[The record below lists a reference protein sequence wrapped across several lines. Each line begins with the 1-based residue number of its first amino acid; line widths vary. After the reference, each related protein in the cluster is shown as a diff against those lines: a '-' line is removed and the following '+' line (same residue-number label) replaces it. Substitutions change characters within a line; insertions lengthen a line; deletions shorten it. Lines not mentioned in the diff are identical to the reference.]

1 MLSAMRDGNGI
12 NVSPGPDQR
21 QKEHDVEATT
31 NQEQIRYWNEQGGPK
46 WVLRQQ
52 QLDAQIHPLGLV
64 ALQRAAI
71 KPGERVVDIG
81 CGCGQ
86 TSLDL
91 AERVGPK
98 GFVLGIDISQP
109 MLNRARE
116 RQQELGRTNLE
127 FLLADAQ
134 THQFAREQFDLVFS
148 RFGVMFFED
157 PTAAFRNL
165 RTALR
170 STGRLTFLCWQALEK
185 NEWARVPFKAA
196 LQHVPPPAPMAPGA
210 PGPFAF
216 ADPERVR
223 QILEGAGFAAVHCE
237 SYTTDLGMG
246 GATTVDEAVEF
257 SLDIG
262 PAARLLADA
271 PADTRTRAA
280 QSVREALTLYASSE
294 GVRLPGAV
302 WIVQARRNS

>member
-1 MLSAMRDGNGI
+1 
-12 NVSPGPDQR
+12 
-21 QKEHDVEATT
+21 
-31 NQEQIRYWNEQGGPK
+31 
-46 WVLRQQ
+46 
-52 QLDAQIHPLGLV
+52 
-64 ALQRAAI
+64 
-71 KPGERVVDIG
+71 
-81 CGCGQ
+81 
-86 TSLDL
+86 
-91 AERVGPK
+91 
-98 GFVLGIDISQP
+98 
-109 MLNRARE
+109 
-116 RQQELGRTNLE
+116 
-127 FLLADAQ
+127 
-134 THQFAREQFDLVFS
+134 
-148 RFGVMFFED
+148 
-157 PTAAFRNL
+157 
-165 RTALR
+165 
-170 STGRLTFLCWQALEK
+170 
-185 NEWARVPFKAA
+185 
-196 LQHVPPPAPMAPGA
+196 MAPGA